1 MSKKKK
7 AVVPSQPSQPQPA
20 SKTTPLPVQKN
31 AVGKSATPP
40 EPFVEPADQPF
51 ELIRFDKRV
60 KWFTAIWLGLFL
72 ILALSKIHFS
82 SIPYWNQ
89 VIPDGSNPKRGLI
102 AGTPRAIRMDEWAAM
117 VPFVLS
123 QANNGYPQE
132 NPAIGGEKPGLVVYL
147 PIKHFITVF
156 RPNYWGFT
164 FLDTDRGFAW
174 NGLFYP
180 FFGLLVVVYL
190 FLVLTK
196 NQFWL
201 SLFGAVW
208 FVLSPAIA
216 WWSFSP
222 LTHVFSGSLILLA
235 SFYIFYARQAK
246 TLIWAGV
253 LFAWALITFSLNLYP
268 PYQVPF
274 GYLLIFLLIG
284 FVWSNYRKELL
295 FNQLIGK
302 IITFG
307 LAGLVIAAVVY
318 AYYVDAK
325 PTIDVMS
332 NTVYPGKRSD
342 SGGTGFIANW
352 LSEYYSGWLL
362 NDQRFPKEWLNIC
375 ELSHAVTFMP
385 VIAISLGLYFSKTK
399 KIDPL
404 LTIILAYSVILL
416 VWIQFGFPTFLA
428 KATLLDVSPTRRTQV
443 PLGMANVVLAVLY
456 LAYIRGRSLAISA
469 SVKTALIAFVVVFM
483 VYAAW
488 LNLTD
493 SNGYYKAYQLF
504 IPTLFFMVLNYL
516 MLPVQSFRYKAVLV
530 SGLMVLFSLPSLGI
544 NPLSVGLSP
553 ITEHVLYQ
561 KVSELHKQEPKA
573 RWVVI
578 GSQYL
583 TYLVTAT
590 GVNQLSGI
598 KFMPDFKTMRV
609 LDPTAK
615 RDSAYN
621 RYAHTVY
628 ASYIDGRDSTII
640 VNQFEDGYTVAL
652 DPCSPKLKT
661 LDAKYFIFE
670 KKPQPVEVRCMTQ
683 VATLGS
689 IEIYKRNDF

>member
-7 AVVPSQPSQPQPA
+7 VGVVAQPSKPQ
-20 SKTTPLPVQKN
+20 TV
-31 AVGKSATPP
+31 ATPVRPPAKVPVEKPTLEP
-40 EPFVEPADQPF
+40 EIPTADQPF

-60 KWFTAIWLGLFL
+60 KRFTAIILGLFVVL
-72 ILALSKIHFS
+72 TLLKIHFS

-89 VIPDGSNPKRGLI
+89 VIPDGSDAKRGLI
-102 AGTPRAIRMDEWAAM
+102 MGKARGIRMDEWAAM

-147 PIKHFITVF
+147 PIKHFITIF

-164 FLDTDRGFAW
+164 FLDTERGFAW
-174 NGLFYP
+174 NGTFYP
-180 FFGLLVVVYL
+180 IFGFLAIVYL
-190 FLVLTK
+190 FLLLTQ

-201 SLFGAVW
+201 SVLGGFW
-208 FVLSPAIA
+208 FVFSPAIA

-235 SFYIFYARQAK
+235 SFYIFYARK
-246 TLIWAGV
+246 LTTLLWAGA
-253 LFAWALITFSLNLYP
+253 LFAWALVTFALNLYP

-284 FVWSNYRKELL
+284 FVWRNYQKELL
-295 FNQLIGK
+295 FSHVWAKLA
-302 IITFG
+302 TFA
-307 LAGLVIAAVVY
+307 LAGIFIGAAVY

-342 SGGTGFIANW
+342 TGGTGFIANW

-362 NDQRFPKEWLNIC
+362 NDQLYPKAWLNIC

-385 VIAISLGLYFSKTK
+385 VIAISLAIYFIKTRRV
-399 KIDPL
+399 DPL
-404 LTIILAYSVILL
+404 LAIILTYSIILL
-416 VWIQFGFPTFLA
+416 VWIQFGFPEFLA

-456 LAYIRGRSLAISA
+456 LAYMRGRTVALSDTL
-469 SVKTALIAFVVVFM
+469 KMALIAFVVAFM
-483 VYAAW
+483 GYAAW
-488 LNLTD
+488 LNVTD
-493 SNGYYKAYQLF
+493 SDGYYKSFQLF
-504 IPTLFFMVLNYL
+504 IPTLFFIGLNYL
-516 MLPVQSFRYKAVLV
+516 FLPISTFRNKAILV
-530 SGLMVLFSLPSLGI
+530 ASLMAVFSLPSLGI
-544 NPLSVGLSP
+544 NPLSIGLSP
-553 ITEHVLYQ
+553 ITEHSLYK
-561 KVSELHKQEPKA
+561 KVRELHLQDTKA

-578 GSQYL
+578 GSQYI
-583 TYLVTAT
+583 TYMVTAT

-598 KFMPDFKTMRV
+598 KFMPDYKTMRV

-661 LDAKYFIFE
+661 LDAKFFIFE

>member
-7 AVVPSQPSQPQPA
+7 AVVTNQP
-20 SKTTPLPVQKN
+20 
-31 AVGKSATPP
+31 GKSQTAPKPSLQSAVKDTAVKPAPATGPLA
-40 EPFVEPADQPF
+40 EPIDAGF

-60 KWFTAIWLGLFL
+60 KWLMGILVGLFL
-72 ILALSKIHFS
+72 LLTLAKIHFS

-117 VPFVLS
+117 SPFILS
-123 QANNGYPQE
+123 QANNKFPEE
-132 NPAIGGEKPGLVVYL
+132 NPAIGGGKPGLVAYL
-147 PIKHFITVF
+147 PISHFVTVF

-164 FLDTDRGFAW
+164 FLDTERGFAW
-174 NGLFYP
+174 NSVFYP
-180 FFGLLVVVYL
+180 LFSFLVVTLL
-190 FLVLTK
+190 FLALTK

-201 SLFGAVW
+201 SVFGAFWLV
-208 FVLSPAIA
+208 FSPAMA

-222 LTHVFSGSLILLA
+222 LGHVFSGSIILLA
-235 SFYIFYARQAK
+235 SFYIFYARKLQ
-246 TLIWAGV
+246 TLLIAGV
-253 LFAWALITFSLNLYP
+253 VFGWAVITFALNLYP

-274 GYLLIFLLIG
+274 GYLLVFLLIG
-284 FVWSNYRKELL
+284 FVWRNYQKELL
-295 FNQLIGK
+295 FDHVVAK
-302 IITFG
+302 IVTLGIAG
-307 LAGLVIAAVVY
+307 LAIGAIAY

-342 SGGTGFIANW
+342 LGGTGFIANW

-362 NDQRFPKEWLNIC
+362 RDQRFPKAWLNIC
-375 ELSHAVTFMP
+375 ELSHGVTFMP
-385 VIAISLGLYFSKTK
+385 VIAVSSAIYFVKTK

-404 LTIILAYSVILL
+404 LTIVLLYSIVLL
-416 VWIQFGFPTFLA
+416 IWIEFGFPAFLA
-428 KATLLDVSPTRRTQV
+428 KVTLLDVSPARRTQV
-443 PLGMANVVLAVLY
+443 PLGLTNMVLAVLF
-456 LAYIRGRSLAISA
+456 LAYSRGRLVALSVNSKMALA
-469 SVKTALIAFVVVFM
+469 AFVVVFM

-488 LNLTD
+488 LNISD
-493 SNGYYKAYQLF
+493 SDGFYKAYQLL
-504 IPTLFFMVLNYL
+504 IPTLFFIALNYM
-516 MLPVQSFRYKAVLV
+516 MLPSVTFPTKAVWI
-530 SGLMVLFSLPSLGI
+530 SGMLAIFTLPNLGI

-561 KVSELHKQEPKA
+561 KVKQIHDQEPKA

-578 GSQYL
+578 GSQYI

-598 KFMPDFKTMRV
+598 KFMPDYKTMRV

-628 ASYIDGRDSTII
+628 ASYIDGRDSTIFM
-640 VNQFEDGYTVAL
+640 QTFEDGYTVAL
-652 DPCSPKLKT
+652 DPCSPKLKK

-670 KKPQPVEVRCMTQ
+670 KTPQPVEVRCMTL
-683 VATLGS
+683 VDKLGS